1 MRYRDKFTAY
11 TLLVKQGV
19 GGRSS
24 ARSPSDNS
32 YPFSS
37 RDHFAPTRT
46 FPMMIMVLG
55 VRERERERE
64 RGGEGGR
71 ERGREG
77 ETDRQRD
84 RETDGQTDKNKF
96 YCYKQSSV
104 VWNRV
109 KNVKIFFQSF
119 EKKQKGDNQI
129 ETCWGFRHGG
139 SKTNFK
145 SLRNFYQ
152 LIFLVCLRPRSP
164 FQRSQF

>member
-46 FPMMIMVLG
+46 FPMVIMVLG
-55 VRERERERE
+55 VRERERERERE

-71 ERGREG
+71 ERGRGREG

-84 RETDGQTDKNKF
+84 RRTD
-96 YCYKQSSV
+96 
-104 VWNRV
+104 R
-109 KNVKIFFQSF
+109 
-119 EKKQKGDNQI
+119 QK
-129 ETCWGFRHGG
+129 
-139 SKTNFK
+139 
-145 SLRNFYQ
+145 
-152 LIFLVCLRPRSP
+152 
-164 FQRSQF
+164 

>member
-1 MRYRDKFTAY
+1 MNATKMPYFQSLEREGERE
-11 TLLVKQGV
+11 GE
-19 GGRSS
+19 G
-24 ARSPSDNS
+24 
-32 YPFSS
+32 
-37 RDHFAPTRT
+37 
-46 FPMMIMVLG
+46 
-55 VRERERERE
+55 ERERQ
-64 RGGEGGR
+64 
-71 ERGREG
+71 
-77 ETDRQRD
+77 TD

-96 YCYKQSSV
+96 YCYNQSSV

>member
-64 RGGEGGR
+64 RERGRGRERER
-71 ERGREG
+71 ERGRDRQTE
-77 ETDRQRD
+77 RQRD
-84 RETDGQTDKNKF
+84 RRTD
-96 YCYKQSSV
+96 
-104 VWNRV
+104 R
-109 KNVKIFFQSF
+109 
-119 EKKQKGDNQI
+119 QK
-129 ETCWGFRHGG
+129 
-139 SKTNFK
+139 
-145 SLRNFYQ
+145 
-152 LIFLVCLRPRSP
+152 
-164 FQRSQF
+164 

>member
-55 VRERERERE
+55 VRERERGGERE
-64 RGGEGGR
+64 RE
-71 ERGREG
+71 REG
-77 ETDRQRD
+77 ERERQTDRETERQTDRQ
-84 RETDGQTDKNKF
+84 TKI
-96 YCYKQSSV
+96 SSIV
-104 VWNRV
+104 ISRARWYG
-109 KNVKIFFQSF
+109 I
-119 EKKQKGDNQI
+119 G
-129 ETCWGFRHGG
+129 
-139 SKTNFK
+139 
-145 SLRNFYQ
+145 
-152 LIFLVCLRPRSP
+152 
-164 FQRSQF
+164 